1 MSEITEEKEN
11 PHFVFMILNC
21 YKYRSKAIAQMNG
34 WLSNMQKIYPI
45 PYYHILGDT
54 TLPTPYVFNDEEH
67 ILYVKTKDDYPSLP
81 HKVIAA
87 QRALYERYNFK
98 YLFKTDDD
106 QILRYP
112 IFIKQIT
119 DALLIS
125 STQENP
131 FHYGGKIVSLKYN
144 SRSSYHLFHPE
155 LSPNIVLKKG
165 IYATGR
171 FYFLSREAVE
181 DLLQKEQDILK
192 EQIEDYSIGQY
203 LSPQYKETPL
213 NFETGIYFADSA
225 L

>member
-1 MSEITEEKEN
+1 MSEIKEES
-11 PHFVFMILNC
+11 HDFVFMILNC
-21 YKYRSKAIAQMNG
+21 YKYRSKAVAQING
-34 WLSNMQKIYPI
+34 WLSKIQTIYPI
-45 PYYHILGDT
+45 PYYHILGNP
-54 TLPTPYVFNDEEH
+54 TLSTPYVFNDEEH

-87 QRALYERYNFK
+87 QRAIYERYNFK

-106 QILRYP
+106 QVLRFP

-125 STQENP
+125 STQENK

-181 DLLQKEQDILK
+181 DLLQKEQEISK
-192 EQIEDYSIGQY
+192 EEIEDYSIGQY
-203 LSPQYKETPL
+203 LSPCYKENSL
-213 NFETGIYFADSA
+213 QFETGIYFIDSN